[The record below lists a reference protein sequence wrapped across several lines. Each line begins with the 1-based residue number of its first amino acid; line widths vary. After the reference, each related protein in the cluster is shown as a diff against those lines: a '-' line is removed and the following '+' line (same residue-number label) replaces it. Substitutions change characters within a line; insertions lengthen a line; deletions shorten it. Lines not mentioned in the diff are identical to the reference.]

1 MHDGLLKVLI
11 VDDEH
16 LVRNLLRH
24 CLDWEEIGYQIV
36 GEASNAHEA
45 LDLVEQLRPDVI
57 FTDIYMPFMD
67 GLEFGRIVFERHP
80 YIKII
85 VLTGYEEFE
94 YAKKSV
100 KIGISD
106 FLLKP
111 INDDEIRKVLV
122 NLKEKIEAD
131 RHQTAEYDRMKKQLE
146 DNLPYL
152 KERLLNKLI
161 HNSYTYKDIKQQLEY
176 FKIILNPSYV
186 QIATIEPSWSETSDI
201 PGEEE
206 YLMLNMQ
213 CIELVTKYFRDD
225 DFVTVFFD
233 SNQNIIILNC
243 EPDIDFSDCL
253 EAIRTLL
260 INKLKC
266 QVSIGVGNT
275 YDTVTR
281 IKTSYKEACDALN
294 YKIIAGKNQVI
305 NYNDISFSYSKAYN
319 TMQNDNLD
327 GLAFNI
333 KAGLKKKAS
342 DYIETVFSEENLSG
356 NGININSIRV
366 LASSIISVVLN
377 VITELEIEIPVIFS
391 DNQPFEQVFKIDTLP
406 EMKKYLLKLTGAT
419 INTILS
425 IQNKKVNQVIEDI
438 KEYLHNNLSHPELSL
453 SNTAKRFYMNASY
466 LSRIFKQETGFTF
479 VEYLTKIRMDKAIKL
494 IKETNLKAYQVAD
507 EVGISNPHYFS
518 ICFKKWTGVSIN
530 DFKKADT

>member
-1 MHDGLLKVLI
+1 MLDDLLKVLI

-24 CLDWEEIGYQIV
+24 CINWEEIGYKIL

-80 YIKII
+80 YIKIV

-94 YAKKSV
+94 YAKKSI

-111 INDDEIRKVLV
+111 INDDEIRKVAV

-131 RHQTAEYDRMKKQLE
+131 RQQTAEYDRMKRQLE
-146 DNLPYL
+146 DNFPYL

-161 HNSYTYKDIKQQLEY
+161 QNTFTYKDIRLQLDY
-176 FKIILNPSYV
+176 FHIIINPSYV
-186 QIATIEPSWSETSDI
+186 QIAAIEPSRSDI
-201 PGEEE
+201 TDAPGEEE
-206 YLMLNMQ
+206 RLLLNMQ
-213 CIELVTKYFRDD
+213 CSELVSKYFRDD

-233 SNQNIIILNC
+233 SSQNIIVLNC

-266 QVSIGVGNT
+266 QVCIGVGNT
-275 YDTVTR
+275 YDNVSR

-305 NYNDISFSYSKAYN
+305 NYNDISFSHTK
-319 TMQNDNLD
+319 THTIQNDNID
-327 GLAFNI
+327 ALAFYI
-333 KAGLKKKAS
+333 RAGLKKKSS
-342 DYIETVFSEENLSG
+342 DYIEVAFSEENLSG
-356 NGININSIRV
+356 NSINIDSIRV
-366 LASSIISVVLN
+366 LASSIISVLLN
-377 VITELEIEIPVIFS
+377 VITEIEIDIPIIFS

-406 EMKKYLLKLTGAT
+406 EMKKYLLKLSETT

-438 KEYLHNNLSHPELSL
+438 KKHLQDNLSHPELSL
-453 SNTAKRFYMNASY
+453 SNTAKKFYMNASY

-494 IKETNLKAYQVAD
+494 IKETNLKAYQVA
-507 EVGISNPHYFS
+507 EKVGISNPHYFS
-518 ICFKKWTGVSIN
+518 ICFKKWAGVSIN
-530 DFKKADT
+530 DFKKADV